1 MGNRK
6 EVEAYIVKYIDKLA
20 PGGANKKLYLDLFKN
35 MNNKEFDKFMTNL
48 RDKKI
53 TLSIIVPNESNIKI
67 DVERNF
73 KIGKELG
80 YEFFQR
86 LVVKGQ
92 PGLPDYKTPQ
102 KFLVY
107 KLPLRRAAQLL
118 TKKISIPDDDKSID
132 LTTGQVTG
140 KSKGT
145 KITYPE
151 LQILAGMGMS
161 VTIKELLKY
170 RGGDLGS
177 MNAMN
182 TILYKEGQVSG
193 QQLDQ
198 YSTGVVST
206 KTLKSYWLASHIKST
221 L

>member
-1 MGNRK
+1 MSNRS
-6 EVEAYIVKYIDKLA
+6 EVESYILKYIDKIA
-20 PGGANKKLYLDLFKN
+20 PGGDNKKLYVDLFKSMSN
-35 MNNKEFDKFMTNL
+35 AEFDTFMGKL

-67 DVERNF
+67 DTETNF

-80 YEFFQR
+80 YDFFQH

-92 PGLPDYKTPQ
+92 PGMSDYITPQ

-107 KLPLRRAAQLL
+107 KLPIRRAAQLL
-118 TKKISIPDDDKSID
+118 TKKISIPVDDKSID

-151 LQILAGMGMS
+151 LQILSGMGMDKS
-161 VTIKELLKY
+161 IKELLKY
-170 RGGDLGS
+170 RGGDLGA

-182 TILYKEGQVSG
+182 VLLYRDGTVNASE
-193 QQLDQ
+193 LDR
-198 YSTGVVST
+198 YATGVVST
-206 KTLKSYWLASHIKST
+206 KTLKSYWLASHISST